1 MASWT
6 AISGLR
12 ILEGDFEEGPGSSS
26 FEVLDE
32 GLGDVRESREKRG
45 LEIFSNCLLSSPE
58 LVY

>member
-32 GLGDVRESREKRG
+32 GLGDARESRENWG
-45 LEIFSNCLLSSPE
+45 ENFFFFF
-58 LVY
+58 